1 MSRSDPEAE
10 ALCAPGGPLL
20 VVLHGVNLGLLGE
33 RPAGHYGTITLAELE
48 HLLRALAS
56 ARGWRCECHQ
66 TDHEGEFVR
75 LIHGYRSQ
83 ADAMLV
89 NPGAWTHYSYAI
101 HDALE
106 LVRAPIAEVHLSD
119 VKTREEWRRVSV
131 ISDIVTISIAGE
143 GPAGYLRA
151 ARTLMGRVAIE
162 SGSNSRTARDRKE
175 RMEIGE

>member
-1 MSRSDPEAE
+1 MSQRHQEVGA
-10 ALCAPGGPLL
+10 ARAPDGPLL

-33 RPAGHYGTITLAELE
+33 RPAEHYGTITLAELE
-48 HLLRALAS
+48 HLLSGEAS

-75 LIHGYRSQ
+75 LIHEYRSR

-106 LVRAPIAEVHLSD
+106 LVRAPVAEVHLSD

-131 ISDIVTISIAGE
+131 ISDIVTLSVAGE

-151 ARTLMGRVAIE
+151 ARTLMDRVAGE
-162 SGSNSRTARDRKE
+162 AGSNGRGEPGVNDRTE
-175 RMEIGE
+175 MGE

>member
-1 MSRSDPEAE
+1 MSGSDPEGE
-10 ALCAPGGPLL
+10 ATREADGPLL

-48 HLLRALAS
+48 DLLRGEAS
-56 ARGWRCECHQ
+56 ANGWRCECHQ

-75 LIHGYRSQ
+75 LIHAYRSR

-106 LVRAPIAEVHLSD
+106 LVRAPVAEVHLSD

-131 ISDIVTISIAGE
+131 ISDIVTLTVAGE

-151 ARTLMGRVAIE
+151 VRTLMSRVAAE
-162 SGSNSRTARDRKE
+162 AGENGGSDSVVNDRT
-175 RMEIGE
+175 EIGE

>member
-1 MSRSDPEAE
+1 MSRSDRESEPTR
-10 ALCAPGGPLL
+10 APDGPLL

-48 HLLRALAS
+48 HLLRGEAS

-119 VKTREEWRRVSV
+119 IKTREEWRRVSV
-131 ISDIVTISIAGE
+131 ISDIVTLSVAGE

-151 ARTLMGRVAIE
+151 ARTLMNRVAVE
-162 SGSNSRTARDRKE
+162 PGSNSRSESGANDRT
-175 RMEIGE
+175 EIGE

>member
-1 MSRSDPEAE
+1 MSQHDLEDEPTRVPDS
-10 ALCAPGGPLL
+10 PLL

-33 RPAGHYGTITLAELE
+33 RPAEHYGAITLTELE
-48 HLLRALAS
+48 HLLRGEAIT
-56 ARGWRCECHQ
+56 RGWRCECHQ

-75 LIHGYRSQ
+75 LIHEYRFR

-106 LVRAPIAEVHLSD
+106 LVRAPVAEVHLSD
-119 VKTREEWRRVSV
+119 VKTREKWRHLSV
-131 ISDIVTISIAGE
+131 IADIVTLSVAGE

-151 ARTLMGRVAIE
+151 ARTLMSRVISEA
-162 SGSNSRTARDRKE
+162 GSNGRSE
-175 RMEIGE
+175 SEE

>member
-1 MSRSDPEAE
+1 MSRSSPEGDTTRE
-10 ALCAPGGPLL
+10 EDGPLL

-33 RPAGHYGTITLAELE
+33 RPAGHYGTITLTELE
-48 HLLRALAS
+48 HLLRGEVSAS
-56 ARGWRCECHQ
+56 GWRCECHQ

-75 LIHGYRSQ
+75 LIHEYRSR

-119 VKTREEWRRVSV
+119 VKMREEWRRVSV
-131 ISDIVTISIAGE
+131 ISDIVTLSVAGE

-151 ARTLMGRVAIE
+151 ARTLMSQVAGGAASNRGSE
-162 SGSNSRTARDRKE
+162 SVANDRT
-175 RMEIGE
+175 EIGE